1 VCSDAARNLHRSVG
15 ERQLQTLIQD
25 FRHALRM
32 MAKSPGFATVAI
44 LTLALG
50 IGGNA
55 TVFSWIRSI
64 LLNPIPAVA
73 HSEQMVAV
81 ESVMP
86 SGEYHTS
93 SYPDYKDFRTQN
105 HVFSDVIGFEL
116 SGVNMSLRNTEPAE
130 RVWGIIATENYFDA
144 LGVHAA
150 IGNTFHEQP
159 NQSLNSDPYIVLSY
173 GLWARRFGAD
183 PNVVGKIVHLNG
195 HPFTIIGV
203 APRPFFGTIVGIDA
217 QYFVPMMMQP
227 QVLPAESV
235 EDRNPTFVHIMGRLN
250 PGMSISQAQAD
261 LSPLA
266 ANLAA
271 EYPNSSQNVGVHVA
285 PIWKAHYGVQ
295 DFLRSVLGFLMV
307 IASLVL
313 LIACVNVANLL
324 LARATVREREIAIR
338 AAMGASRN
346 RLIRQMLSE
355 SIVLAAAGGIGGILL
370 AMWGANLLSFF
381 TPATKHLPIGLTL
394 GVDKT
399 VLAFT
404 LLLSIATGI
413 IFGLVPAWRG
423 SRTNLNASLKS
434 ATYSAGTRAATHRL
448 RDALVISE
456 VVFAT
461 VLLVCAG
468 LLLRSMRN
476 AEAAGPG
483 FNTDHV
489 ALAAFDLRTSGY
501 TSEEATVYYG
511 RLLEKIRTLPG
522 VESASLERFVPLWFT
537 GRSYSPVEVEAY
549 TPTQGEDM
557 NIDLNMVGGDYL
569 RTLQIPLISGRDF
582 SEQDRAGAPK
592 VVIVNETMA
601 QRFWPGQ
608 DATGHRV
615 RVWDDWRTVVGVAR
629 DTKYHRINEPPQSF
643 LYLPSLQ
650 AHGTDANII
659 VRSQLP
665 TATVVNGVRSAAISL
680 DPKVQPLEADDLS
693 TLLQSSMFAN
703 RTAASLASVLGTLGL
718 LLAALG
724 IYGVLSYSV
733 SQRFR
738 EIGIRVALGAQK
750 NHVLRLV
757 VGKGLQLAIF
767 GAVVGAAAA
776 LLVTRAMSNL
786 LFGVSASDPLTF
798 VAVALG
804 VTFVAAL
811 AAYLPARRAMRVDP
825 MVALRHE

>member
-1 VCSDAARNLHRSVG
+1 MGSLSQDLSFAVR
-15 ERQLQTLIQD
+15 TL
-25 FRHALRM
+25 R
-32 MAKSPGFATVAI
+32 KNPGFTAVAV

-55 TVFSWIRSI
+55 TVFSWIRAV
-64 LLNPIPAVA
+64 LLNPLPGVE
-73 HSEQMVAV
+73 HSEQMAAV
-81 ESVMP
+81 ETIMP

-93 SYPDYKDFRTQN
+93 SYPDYRDFRDQN
-105 HVFSDVIGFEL
+105 HVFSSLIGFEL
-116 SGVNMSLRNTEPAE
+116 SGVDMSLRNDAPPE

-150 IGNTFHEQP
+150 IGRTFHAEPSQA
-159 NQSLNSDPYIVLSY
+159 LNSDPYIVLGQS
-173 GLWARRFGAD
+173 LWKRLFASD
-183 PNVVGKIVHLNG
+183 PKVVGRTVHING
-195 HPFTIIGV
+195 HSFTVIGV
-203 APRPFFGTIVGIDA
+203 APPHFFGTIVGIDA

-227 QVLPAESV
+227 EVLPGENIEERS
-235 EDRNPTFVHIMGRLN
+235 PTFVHILGRLR
-250 PGMSISQAQAD
+250 PGVTIAQAQSEFTTIAAH
-261 LSPLA
+261 LA
-266 ANLAA
+266 Q
-271 EYPNSSQNVGVHVA
+271 EYPNPNVGNGVGVYLT
-285 PIWKAHYGVQ
+285 PVWKAHYGVQ
-295 DFLRSVLGFLMV
+295 DFLRSVLGFLMIV
-307 IASLVL
+307 AVLVL

-324 LARATVREREIAIR
+324 LARASAREKEMAIR

-355 SIVLAAAGGIGGILL
+355 SVVLALAGGIGGILL
-370 AMWGANLLSFF
+370 ALWGANLLSFF

-404 LLLSIATGI
+404 LLLSVATGI

-423 SRTNLNASLKS
+423 SRTNLNESLKS
-434 ATYSAGTRAATHRL
+434 AAFSAGTRAATHRL
-448 RDALVISE
+448 RDALVIAE

-483 FNTDHV
+483 FNTSHV

-501 TSEEATVYYG
+501 TGEEATLYYG

-557 NIDLNMVGGDYL
+557 NIDLNMVGSDYL
-569 RTLQIPLISGRDF
+569 HTLQIPLISGRDF

-601 QRFWPGQ
+601 KRFWPGQ

-615 RVWDDWRTVVGVAR
+615 RIWDDWRTVVGVAR
-629 DTKYHRINEPPQSF
+629 DIKYHRINEPPQSF
-643 LYLPSLQ
+643 LYFPVMQ
-650 AHGTDANII
+650 THGTDANII

-665 TATVVNGVRSAAISL
+665 TATVVNGVRSAAMSL
-680 DPKVQPLEADDLS
+680 DSKVQPLEADDLAA
-693 TLLQSSMFAN
+693 LLRTSMFA
-703 RTAASLASVLGTLGL
+703 AAP
-718 LLAALG
+718 
-724 IYGVLSYSV
+724 
-733 SQRFR
+733 RDHR
-738 EIGIRVALGAQK
+738 PR
-750 NHVLRLV
+750 
-757 VGKGLQLAIF
+757 
-767 GAVVGAAAA
+767 AAA
-776 LLVTRAMSNL
+776 LSSRATS
-786 LFGVSASDPLTF
+786 PRC
-798 VAVALG
+798 
-804 VTFVAAL
+804 
-811 AAYLPARRAMRVDP
+811 ARRSPPSPSAIASARLC
-825 MVALRHE
+825 LRRCRAFASPESKGTTAAAH

>member
-1 VCSDAARNLHRSVG
+1 ANA
-15 ERQLQTLIQD
+15 
-25 FRHALRM
+25 
-32 MAKSPGFATVAI
+32 PGFAAIAI

-64 LLNPIPAVA
+64 LLNPIPSVRD
-73 HSEQMVAV
+73 SQQMVAV
-81 ESVMP
+81 ESIMP

-93 SYPDYKDFRTQN
+93 SYPDYKDFRAQN

-130 RVWGIIATENYFDA
+130 RVWGIIATENYFDV
-144 LGVHAA
+144 LGVQAA
-150 IGNTFHEQP
+150 MGSTFHEQA
-159 NQSLNSDPYIVLSY
+159 NQALNSDPYIVLSY
-173 GLWARRFGAD
+173 GLWARRFGSD

-203 APRPFFGTIVGIDA
+203 APRAFFGTIVGIDA

-227 QVLPAESV
+227 QVLPGESI
-235 EDRNPTFVHIMGRLN
+235 EERNPTFVHIMGRLK
-250 PGMSISQAQAD
+250 PGVSIAHAQAD
-261 LSPLA
+261 LGTIA
-266 ANLAA
+266 GNLAR
-271 EYPNSSQNVGVHVA
+271 EYSTTSQNVGVFVA
-285 PIWKAHYGVQ
+285 PVWKAHYGVQ

-346 RLIRQMLSE
+346 RLIRQMLAE
-355 SIVLAAAGGIGGILL
+355 SVVLAVGGGIGGILL
-370 AMWGANLLSFF
+370 ALWGANLLSFF

-404 LLLSIATGI
+404 LILSIATGI

-423 SRTNLNASLKS
+423 SRTNLNESLKS
-434 ATYSAGTRAATHRL
+434 AGRVTEGRAGSHRL
-448 RDALVISE
+448 RDALVIAE

-483 FNTDHV
+483 FNTNHV

-501 TSEEATVYYG
+501 SSEEATLYYD

-537 GRSYSPVEVEAY
+537 GRSYSPVETEAY
-549 TPTQGEDM
+549 TPAPGEDM
-557 NIDLNMVGGDYL
+557 NIDLNMVGADYL
-569 RTLQIPLISGRDF
+569 HTLQIPLISGRDF
-582 SEQDRAGAPK
+582 TEQDRADSPK
-592 VVIVNETMA
+592 VVIVNQTLA
-601 QRFWPGQ
+601 KRFWPGQ
-608 DATGHRV
+608 DATGHRL
-615 RVWDDWRTVVGVAR
+615 RVWGDWRTVVGVAR
-629 DTKYHRINEPPQSF
+629 DIKYHRMNEPPQSF
-643 LYLPSLQ
+643 LYVPSLQ
-650 AHGTDANII
+650 ARGTDANII
-659 VRSQLP
+659 VRSELP
-665 TATVVNGVRSAAISL
+665 TAAVVNAVRASAISL
-680 DPKVQPLEADDLS
+680 DAKVQPLEADDLGG
-693 TLLQSSMFAN
+693 LLHVSMFAN
-703 RTAASLASVLGTLGL
+703 RTAASLASVLGGLGL

-750 NHVLRLV
+750 GHVLRLV
-757 VGKGLQLAIF
+757 VGKGLQ
-767 GAVVGAAAA
+767 
-776 LLVTRAMSNL
+776 
-786 LFGVSASDPLTF
+786 
-798 VAVALG
+798 
-804 VTFVAAL
+804 
-811 AAYLPARRAMRVDP
+811 
-825 MVALRHE
+825 

>member
-1 VCSDAARNLHRSVG
+1 MNTFLQDL
-15 ERQLQTLIQD
+15 RQ
-25 FRHALRM
+25 ALRM
-32 MAKSPGFATVAI
+32 MANAPGFAAIAI

-64 LLNPIPAVA
+64 LLNPIPSVRD
-73 HSEQMVAV
+73 SQQMVAV
-81 ESVMP
+81 ESIMP

-93 SYPDYKDFRTQN
+93 SYPDYKDFRAQN

-130 RVWGIIATENYFDA
+130 RVWGIIATENYFDV
-144 LGVHAA
+144 LGVRAA
-150 IGNTFHEQP
+150 MGSTFDEQA
-159 NQSLNSDPYIVLSY
+159 NQALNSDPYIVLSY
-173 GLWARRFGAD
+173 GLWARRFGSD

-203 APRPFFGTIVGIDA
+203 APRAFMGTIVGIDA

-227 QVLPAESV
+227 QVLPAESIV
-235 EDRNPTFVHIMGRLN
+235 ERNPTFVHIMGRLK
-250 PGMSISQAQAD
+250 PGVSIAQAQAD
-261 LSPLA
+261 LA
-266 ANLAA
+266 TIAGNLAK
-271 EYPNSSQNVGVHVA
+271 EYSTTSENVGVFVA
-285 PIWKAHYGVQ
+285 PVWKAHYGVQ

-346 RLIRQMLSE
+346 RLIRQMLAE
-355 SIVLAAAGGIGGILL
+355 SVVLAVAGGIGGIFL
-370 AMWGANLLSFF
+370 ALWGANLLTFF
-381 TPATKHLPIGLTL
+381 TPPAKHLPIGLML
-394 GVDKT
+394 GVDRG

-404 LLLSIATGI
+404 LILSVATGI

-423 SRTNLNASLKS
+423 SRTNLNESLKS
-434 ATYSAGTRAATHRL
+434 AGRVTEGRAGSHRL
-448 RDALVISE
+448 RDALVIAE

-483 FNTDHV
+483 FNTNHV

-501 TSEEATVYYG
+501 SSEEAALYYD
-511 RLLEKIRTLPG
+511 RLLEIIRTLPG

-537 GRSYSPVEVEAY
+537 GRSYSPVEAEAY
-549 TPTQGEDM
+549 TPAPGEDM
-557 NIDLNMVGGDYL
+557 NIDLNMVGADYL
-569 RTLQIPLISGRDF
+569 HTLQIPLISGRDF
-582 SEQDRAGAPK
+582 TEQDRADSPK
-592 VVIVNETMA
+592 VVIVNQTLA
-601 QRFWPGQ
+601 KRFWPGQ
-608 DATGHRV
+608 DATGHRL
-615 RVWDDWRTVVGVAR
+615 RMWGDWRTVVGVAR
-629 DTKYHRINEPPQSF
+629 DIKYHRMNEPPQSF
-643 LYLPSLQ
+643 LYVPNLQ

-659 VRSQLP
+659 VRSELP
-665 TATVVNGVRSAAISL
+665 TAAVVNEVRVAAISL
-680 DPKVQPLEADDLS
+680 DAKVQPLEADDLAG
-693 TLLQSSMFAN
+693 LLHVSMFAN

-750 NHVLRLV
+750 GHVLRLV
-757 VGKGLQLAIF
+757 VGKGLQLAIL
-767 GAVVGAAAA
+767 GAAAGAGAA
-776 LLVTRAMSNL
+776 LLVTRAMRDL
-786 LFGVSASDPLTF
+786 LFGVGAGDPLTF
-798 VAVALG
+798 VLVALG
-804 VTFVAAL
+804 VTFVAAF

-825 MVALRHE
+825 MVALRYE